1 MAAKRHAWPG
11 LKAVAMIEIQRE
23 INGKIETETR
33 FYITSLVMEAVLLE
47 AWRYAVTGR
56 LRTVC
61 IGLWT

>member
-1 MAAKRHAWPG
+1 
-11 LKAVAMIEIQRE
+11 MIEIQRE